1 MFEIISNNFKSKCHV
16 KLLLITHQ
24 QDDPL
29 QFRLTLN
36 SNLLLIVKGRFI
48 FLKFLIVKLSI
59 FDPVLLG
66 VELFYQLVLPQGRY
80 HRYEITQSQ
89 QNSLNVGY
97 LTQNYMKICLLSLNR
112 HCYKTNTQL
121 KRTPRVDPCLF
132 LLILDEITSLRGMTL
147 RQILVKIVFSV
158 FY

>member
-1 MFEIISNNFKSKCHV
+1 MFEIISNNFKSKRHV

-80 HRYEITQSQ
+80 HRYEITQS
-89 QNSLNVGY
+89 
-97 LTQNYMKICLLSLNR
+97 
-112 HCYKTNTQL
+112 
-121 KRTPRVDPCLF
+121 
-132 LLILDEITSLRGMTL
+132 
-147 RQILVKIVFSV
+147 
-158 FY
+158 

>member
-1 MFEIISNNFKSKCHV
+1 MFEIISNNFKSKRHV

-29 QFRLTLN
+29 QFHLTLN
-36 SNLLLIVKGRFI
+36 SNLLQLKAGLF
-48 FLKFLIVKLSI
+48 FLKFLIVKLCI

-89 QNSLNVGY
+89 QNSLNNVGY

-132 LLILDEITSLRGMTL
+132 LLILCEITSLRGMTL

>member
-1 MFEIISNNFKSKCHV
+1 MFEIISNNLKSKRHV
-16 KLLLITHQ
+16 KLLLITYQ

-80 HRYEITQSQ
+80 HRYEITQS
-89 QNSLNVGY
+89 
-97 LTQNYMKICLLSLNR
+97 
-112 HCYKTNTQL
+112 
-121 KRTPRVDPCLF
+121 
-132 LLILDEITSLRGMTL
+132 
-147 RQILVKIVFSV
+147 
-158 FY
+158 